1 MEKVIFDCDNTLG
14 LPLKEIDDGLTLYYL
29 LGRGTFEL
37 LGITT
42 TFGNGTIDQVYSQ
55 TLQLQEDLGLKEIP
69 VLKGAGAR
77 GESGTPAAQFLAEAA
92 AAHPGEI
99 SLLATGPLGNLRGA
113 YELDPNF
120 FKNLKQV
127 AVMGGYLGPVRM
139 GYRQVSELNLS
150 ADPEA
155 SHLVL
160 NSGARV
166 VLFNAQTCLQ
176 APFRWADLFRLNFWS
191 LKTRWAVA
199 RWLVLHAV
207 FCGLRNFYLWD
218 LLPAVYLSDPGLFE
232 DQEVQ
237 VVSTLD
243 DLTEGRLVVGGQAD
257 ADPVVMPSQ
266 ILDYSGFK
274 EVLFQ
279 AWRRMPV

>member
-14 LPLKEIDDGLTLYYL
+14 LPLKEVDDGLTLYYL
-29 LGRGTFEL
+29 LGRGAFEL

-55 TLQLQEDLGLKEIP
+55 TLRLQDELGLEEVP

-77 GESGTPAAQFLAEAA
+77 GESGTPAAQYLAEAA

-99 SLLATGPLGNLRGA
+99 TLLATGPLGNLRGA
-113 YELDPNF
+113 SELDPDF
-120 FKNLKQV
+120 FKNLKQI
-127 AVMGGYLGPVRM
+127 AVMGGYLAPVRM
-139 GYRQVSELNLS
+139 GYRQVNELNLS

-160 NSGARV
+160 NSGTRV
-166 VLFNAQTCLQ
+166 ILFNAQTCLQ

-199 RWLVLHAV
+199 RWLLLHAV

-232 DQEVQ
+232 DQEVR
-237 VVSTLD
+237 VISTLD
-243 DLTEGRLVVGGQAD
+243 DLTGGRLVLDDQAD
-257 ADPVVMPSQ
+257 ADPVVMPSR
-266 ILDYSGFK
+266 ILDFAGFK

>member
-14 LPLKEIDDGLTLYYL
+14 LPLKEVDDGLTLYYL
-29 LGRGTFEL
+29 LGRGAFEL

-55 TLQLQEDLGLKEIP
+55 TLRLQDELGLEEVP

-77 GESGTPAAQFLAEAA
+77 GESGTPAAQYLAEAA

-99 SLLATGPLGNLRGA
+99 TLLATGPLGNLRGA
-113 YELDPNF
+113 SELDPDF
-120 FKNLKQV
+120 FKNLKQI
-127 AVMGGYLGPVRM
+127 AVMGGYLAPVRM
-139 GYRQVSELNLS
+139 GYRQVNELNLS

-160 NSGARV
+160 NSGTRV
-166 VLFNAQTCLQ
+166 ILFNAQTCLQ

-199 RWLVLHAV
+199 RWLLLHAV

-232 DQEVQ
+232 DQEVR
-237 VVSTLD
+237 VISTLD
-243 DLTEGRLVVGGQAD
+243 DLTGGRLVLDDQAD
-257 ADPVVMPSQ
+257 ADLVVMPSR
-266 ILDYSGFK
+266 ILDFAGFK